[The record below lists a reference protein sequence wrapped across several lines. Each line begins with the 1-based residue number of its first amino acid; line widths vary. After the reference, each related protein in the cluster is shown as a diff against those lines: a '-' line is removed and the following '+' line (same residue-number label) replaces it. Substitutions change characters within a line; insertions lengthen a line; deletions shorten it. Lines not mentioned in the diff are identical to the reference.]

1 MLSPVMVIGT
11 FTGDD
16 IKRLDDVARL
26 VVNCGTGQNA
36 TADEAMEINIR
47 EERMILLVLMI
58 NIVDISVRCCINL
71 WQLFSFIMLLTSG
84 KKDMKDTIL
93 WYP

>member
-1 MLSPVMVIGT
+1 MVIGT

-16 IKRLDDVARL
+16 IKRLDGGVARL

-47 EERMILLVLMI
+47 EERMILLVLM
-58 NIVDISVRCCINL
+58 
-71 WQLFSFIMLLTSG
+71 ML
-84 KKDMKDTIL
+84 
-93 WYP
+93 YC

>member
-36 TADEAMEINIR
+36 TADEAMEIIIR
-47 EERMILLVLMI
+47 EERMILL
-58 NIVDISVRCCINL
+58 D
-71 WQLFSFIMLLTSG
+71 
-84 KKDMKDTIL
+84 
-93 WYP
+93 

>member
-16 IKRLDDVARL
+16 IKRLDVVARL

-47 EERMILLVLMI
+47 EERMILLVMMI
-58 NIVDISVRCCINL
+58 LFCLGFVVVSIYGSFFPCIIC
-71 WQLFSFIMLLTSG
+71 F
-84 KKDMKDTIL
+84 
-93 WYP
+93 